1 MAKINEFIKGAAS
14 DTKFL
19 GSLAANH
26 EARLLGSIQTLRD
39 NIIGMVNKLDSSSA
53 GKLEGI
59 KVNLKQSQKI
69 HKQMVGQFEKDYN
82 KKVNKMLGDFS
93 QVDKVITRRY
103 KALNESIEF
112 TGIDKV
118 MMDSLKLS
126 TYSQYVQFGEQARN
140 SIASA
145 MYNSVAGGAKMSTL
159 VNTIKGILTGHKDA
173 KGRPMTMYAK
183 GFAQDAVMNYHNQV
197 NIKKGEDAGFTHF
210 LYYGDIIGTSRQF
223 CITRVGKVYNK
234 RQILAWDSLSWKG
247 KAGPAFSERG
257 GYNCRH
263 HWRPVRKEWL
273 QNEDK
278 EQISRNEVLGEMA
291 VPSNVKARNLSGKI
305 ESKVGLLEKL
315 DEKEALLKEKML
327 ATPAAKKESFEALI
341 LNTQE
346 KVALKKEIKDLR
358 DRLAKIGGAVKPK
371 LPPIVK
377 PKVPIVKP
385 KVPIVKPAPPVVK
398 PVGPIAKPIIDKET
412 KAFVGK
418 VKYYVKSGKSVGKNS
433 KMFKFWESM
442 EDSSKQYFI
451 NLWESQG
458 IDMTAYKHLFPT
470 GKIPIP
476 IPKPIP
482 KPKLP
487 PVVKPAPKPKVPK
500 IGPKAAKLIEDTYIE
515 IDTQITYL
523 QELMELTAGVKK
535 QGFEELVAHLQQRLL
550 VVDEI
555 NNLNQKLVAM
565 GAKPR
570 ILPKGIEKI
579 QKKVIEKAKEV
590 EKVIQFPGAKTVN
603 QEIEVLEKKLQSRGI
618 SNVID
623 ESYYHEN
630 FKPDE
635 WFNNI
640 LQPLSDDLDRLVEL
654 NPILSD
660 ALEHIPVRRLTFL
673 RGWNLEKIGWEG
685 ADGLYQSG
693 FTRSDI
699 SVASRASKSMKEP
712 VRALQVGKRRILSD
726 GSEIKRSYSAHTIS
740 SESGVAQTVWQ
751 HELGHHVH
759 MSQLRGVPVW
769 DDLNLIRAWDDIWD
783 QKGSQWFKSNVTL
796 YSGKNVREAFA
807 ETFAAYY
814 NPLYKRGLLP
824 SILEEFMDG
833 LSTGIYQGYNAL
845 LSENTLVKGASIMS
859 KKMSASEIKQAYKVL
874 ALEQRPTNMISLAS
888 KRKPSLTSGYMRDK
902 KGKWFLEGKPV
913 SKTIETRLNKMAIP
927 PAWTKVIAS
936 TDFKAK
942 VLATGRDAVNKLQ
955 YRFSKKHITTSAKK
969 KYVRTK
975 NFKKDMPGIRKKIE
989 AGIKKGDPRS
999 FVLELENKTAIRIG
1013 TDRDF
1018 HAKVK
1023 AYGLTTLQNEHVV
1036 IRGNK
1041 IIIDFTAKKG
1051 THGHYEI
1058 VDARLAK
1065 FLQKRK
1071 NQTKKGMKLFPD
1083 VTANKLNA
1091 YLKELASGKK
1101 YTIKDFRTYHAT
1113 RIARDELKKYANIFY
1128 DSKAKKKII
1137 DEVSEI
1143 VSKFLSNTPAM
1154 AKSSYI
1160 DPMVWEI
1167 IGGL

>member
-1 MAKINEFIKGAAS
+1 MAKINEFIRGAAS

-26 EARLLGSIQTLRD
+26 EARLLGSIQTLRE
-39 NIIGMVNKLDSSSA
+39 NIIGMVNKLDSTPA
-53 GKLEGI
+53 GKLEGV
-59 KVNLKQSQKI
+59 KVNLKQAQKI

-126 TYSQYVQFGEQARN
+126 TYGRYVQFGEQARN

-183 GFAQDAVMNYHNQV
+183 GFAQDAIMNYHNQV
-197 NIKKGEDAGFTHF
+197 NTKKGEDAGMTHF

-234 RQILAWDSLSWKG
+234 RQILAWDGLDWQG
-247 KAGPAFSERG
+247 KAGPAFSQRG

-278 EQISRNEVLGEMA
+278 EQISRNEILGEMA
-291 VPSNVKARNLSGKI
+291 VPSNIKARNLSSKI
-305 ESKVGLLEKL
+305 DTKMGLLEKL
-315 DEKEALLKEKML
+315 EDKEALLKEKML
-327 ATPAAKKESFEALI
+327 ATPAAKKESFEALL

-346 KVALKKEIKDLR
+346 KVALKKEIKNLR
-358 DRLAKIGGAVKPK
+358 ERLAKLGGAVKPK
-371 LPPIVK
+371 LPPV
-377 PKVPIVKP
+377 
-385 KVPIVKPAPPVVK
+385 VKPAPPVAK

-451 NLWESQG
+451 NLWENQG

-470 GKIPIP
+470 GKVPIP
-476 IPKPIP
+476 VPKPPVVKAPPVVKPIP
-482 KPKLP
+482 KPK
-487 PVVKPAPKPKVPK
+487 APK
-500 IGPKAAKLIEDTYIE
+500 IGAGTAKLIKEAYVE
-515 IDTQITYL
+515 IDSQIVYL
-523 QELMELTAGVKK
+523 QELMALTPQAKAAS
-535 QGFEELVAHLQQRLL
+535 FEELVAHLQQRLL
-550 VVDEI
+550 VVDDI
-555 NNLNQKLVAM
+555 NRLNQQLVAM
-565 GAKPR
+565 GAQPR
-570 ILPKGIEKI
+570 VLPKGIEAI

-590 EKVIQFPGAKTVN
+590 EKVIQFPGAQTFEQRQKALLAK
-603 QEIEVLEKKLQSRGI
+603 LEKQGVNNIL
-618 SNVID
+618 D
-623 ESYYHEN
+623 DSYYGDKFGIE
-630 FKPDE
+630 E
-635 WFNNI
+635 WVEKI
-640 LQPLSDDLDRLVEL
+640 LQPLSDDMDRMLEL
-654 NPILSD
+654 NPLLAD
-660 ALEHIPVRRLTFL
+660 ALDNRSLRKLKFV
-673 RGWNLEKIGWEG
+673 RGWNLEKLGHHQ
-685 ADGLYQSG
+685 ADGVYYG
-693 FTRSDI
+693 AREEI
-699 SVASRASKSMKEP
+699 GVASRAAGSMAEP
-712 VRALQVGKRRILSD
+712 DHILQVGK
-726 GSEIKRSYSAHTIS
+726 KVVYSNLETDIASSSAWNVS
-740 SESGVAQTVWQ
+740 SESGTAASVWR
-751 HELGHHVH
+751 HELGHHVQ
-759 MSQLRGVPVW
+759 SLLSYNPVW
-769 DDLNLIRAWDDIWD
+769 DDLNLNRAWNDIWNT
-783 QKGSQWFKSNVTL
+783 KGPTWFK
-796 YSGKNVREAFA
+796 KNLTQYGGSAKNEAFA
-807 ETFAAYY
+807 ETFASYY
-814 NPLYKRGLLP
+814 SPLYKRGLLP
-824 SILEEFMDG
+824 EILEEFMDA
-833 LSTGIYQGYNAL
+833 LSTGIYKGYNSVTL
-845 LSENTLVKGASIMS
+845 MNTFESGSSIMA
-859 KKMSASEIKQAYKVL
+859 KKMV
-874 ALEQRPTNMISLAS
+874 AS
-888 KRKPSLTSGYMRDK
+888 KVEKAFKAIEKRPVNIFASKTKPMAKVKLTKDNSYTRNK
-902 KGKWFLEGKPV
+902 KGKWFFKGKPV
-913 SKTIETRLNKMAIP
+913 SNTIAKKLNKMAVP
-927 PAWTKVIAS
+927 PAWTDVLAS
-936 TDFKAK
+936 TDPKARI
-942 VLATGRDAVNKLQ
+942 LATGRDAVNKLQ
-955 YRFSKKHITTSAKK
+955 YRLSKKHITTSAKK

-975 NFKKDMPGIRKKIE
+975 NFKKDMPAIRKKIE
-989 AGIKKGDPRS
+989 AGIKKGDPRA

-1036 IRGNK
+1036 IKGNK
-1041 IIIDFTAKKG
+1041 IILDFTAKKG
-1051 THGHYEI
+1051 THAHYEL
-1058 VDARLAK
+1058 VDERLAK
-1065 FLQKRK
+1065 FLRARK
-1071 NQTKKGMKLFPD
+1071 AKTVKGQKLFPD

-1091 YLKELASGKK
+1091 YLKELANGKK

-1113 RIARDELKKYANIFY
+1113 RIALDELEKYTGQVF
-1128 DSKAKKKII
+1128 DVKAKKKIVK
-1137 DEVSEI
+1137 EVSEI

-1167 IGGL
+1167 IGGI

>member
-1 MAKINEFIKGAAS
+1 MTKINEFIEGAAS

-19 GSLAANH
+19 ASLASNH
-26 EARLLGSIQTLRD
+26 EARLLGSIQTLRE

-53 GKLEGI
+53 GKLEGV
-59 KVNLKQSQKI
+59 KVNLKQAQKI

-118 MMDSLKLS
+118 MTDSLKLS
-126 TYSQYVQFGEQARN
+126 TYGRYVQFGEQARN

-183 GFAQDAVMNYHNQV
+183 GFAQDAIMNYHNQV
-197 NIKKGEDAGFTHF
+197 NTKKGEDAGMTHF

-234 RQILAWDSLSWKG
+234 RQILAWDGLDWQG

-278 EQISRNEVLGEMA
+278 EEISRNEILGEMA
-291 VPSNVKARNLSGKI
+291 APSNIKARNLSTKI
-305 ESKVGLLEKL
+305 ESKMELLEKL

-327 ATPAAKKESFEALI
+327 ATPAAKKQSFEALI

-371 LPPIVK
+371 LPPVVKPAPPVVK
-377 PKVPIVKP
+377 PKLPPVVKP
-385 KVPIVKPAPPVVK
+385 VPPVVK

-433 KMFKFWESM
+433 KMFKFWESL

-476 IPKPIP
+476 KPIL
-482 KPKLP
+482 KPKAP
-487 PVVKPAPKPKVPK
+487 PVVKPVPKPKVPK
-500 IGPKAAKLIEDTYIE
+500 IGGGTAKLIQDTYIE

-570 ILPKGIEKI
+570 VLPKGIEKI

-603 QEIEVLEKKLQSRGI
+603 QEIAAIEKKLEAQGI
-618 SNVID
+618 PNIVDSSNWKEKFQID
-623 ESYYHEN
+623 E
-630 FKPDE
+630 
-635 WFNNI
+635 WLNNI
-640 LQPLSDDLDRLVEL
+640 LNPLSNDLDRLLEL
-654 NPILSD
+654 NPIMAD
-660 ALEHIPVRRLTFL
+660 ALEHIPVRKLQFI
-673 RGWNLEKIGWEG
+673 RGWNLKEIGVKG
-685 ADGLYQSG
+685 ADGLYSSG
-693 FTRSDI
+693 AFYKDI
-699 SVASRASKSMKEP
+699 SVASRASKSMLEP
-712 VRALQVGKRRILSD
+712 PRALQVGKRRILSD
-726 GSEIKRSYSAHTIS
+726 GSEVKRSYSAHTIS
-740 SESGVAQTVWQ
+740 SESGVAKSVWQ

-759 MSQLRGVPVW
+759 ISQLEGVPVW
-769 DDLNLIRAWDDIWD
+769 NELNLSREWDKIWNE
-783 QKGSQWFKSNVTL
+783 KGSQWFQNNVTL
-796 YSGKNVREAFA
+796 YSGKNVKEAFA

-814 NPLYKRGLLP
+814 SPLYKRGLLP
-824 SILEEFMDG
+824 SILEEFMDA
-833 LSTGIYQGYNAL
+833 LSTGIYKGYNAL
-845 LSENTLVKGASIMS
+845 TYENTLAQGASIMS
-859 KKMSASEIKQAYKVL
+859 KKMSASGIKQTYKSL
-874 ALEQRPTNMISLAS
+874 AIEKRPTNMISLAS
-888 KRKPSLTSGYMRDK
+888 ERKPSLTSGYTRNK
-902 KGKWFLEGKPV
+902 KGKWFLKDKPV
-913 SKTIETRLNKMAIP
+913 SKAIETRLNKMAIP
-927 PAWTKVIAS
+927 PAWTEVIAAV
-936 TDFKAK
+936 DPKARI
-942 VLATGRDAVNKLQ
+942 LATGRDAVNKLQ
-955 YRFSKKHITTSAKK
+955 YRFSKKHVTTSAKK

-975 NFKKDMPGIRKKIE
+975 NFKKDMPGIRNKIE
-989 AGIKKGDPRS
+989 AGIKKGDPRA

-1036 IRGNK
+1036 IKGNK
-1041 IIIDFTAKKG
+1041 IILDFTAKKG
-1051 THGHYEI
+1051 THAHYEL
-1058 VDARLAK
+1058 VDERLAK
-1065 FLQKRK
+1065 FLQERK
-1071 NQTKKGMKLFPD
+1071 SQTKKGMKLFPD

-1091 YLKELASGKK
+1091 YLKELANGKK

-1113 RIARDELKKYANIFY
+1113 RIARDELKKYANKFY

-1137 DEVSEI
+1137 NEVSEI